1 MYIYNGAMVRFAAH
15 ILFSV
20 FSNAAAIKA
29 AAYFVDGVSFTGGT
43 QDLAVAAIA
52 LTLVNMFI
60 RPIVRFILTPFVI
73 LTLGLGIIAI
83 NAGILFGLDIFLP
96 TLMIQGLIP
105 LLVATFLISIVNV
118 TLQAVGRIVF
128 RL

>member
-1 MYIYNGAMVRFAAH
+1 MFRLATH

-29 AAYFVDGVSFTGGT
+29 AAYFVDGVSFTGGI
-43 QDLAVAAIA
+43 QDLAVAGAA
-52 LTLVNMFI
+52 LMVVNMFI

-83 NAGILFGLDIFLP
+83 NAAILFGLDIFLP
-96 TLMIQGLIP
+96 TLMIQGLVP
-105 LLVATFLISIVNV
+105 LLVATFFISIVNV
-118 TLQAVGRIVF
+118 ALQAVGRIAF